1 MLPASDTFD
10 FRPAQLFEDLAD
22 HVKADPPASLLDV
35 AHSEWPGLRVD
46 RPHDERGLCPS
57 RGFDLAG
64 ALLEFTIGATGDDE
78 EMIEPGEEIVLAL
91 VPAVGALVQN
101 LVVVFFGLLDQ
112 AFQADVPADF
122 VALLVERQQRE
133 ETGDTAVAV
142 SKRVDAEKI
151 EHERADGDERQDMVL
166 VDGVAIDKA
175 EFLHGGG
182 RGFGG
187 HTFEPDDGRRARSKL
202 DDFVV
207 HLLELAGI
215 AAAPPDTADA
225 DGAAGRG

>member
-133 ETGDTAVAV
+133 EDSVRDRPVRAARRLFVG
-142 SKRVDAEKI
+142 SVDALPTW
-151 EHERADGDERQDMVL
+151 RRP
-166 VDGVAIDKA
+166 
-175 EFLHGGG
+175 
-182 RGFGG
+182 RR
-187 HTFEPDDGRRARSKL
+187 HTCTG
-202 DDFVV
+202 
-207 HLLELAGI
+207 
-215 AAAPPDTADA
+215 
-225 DGAAGRG
+225 